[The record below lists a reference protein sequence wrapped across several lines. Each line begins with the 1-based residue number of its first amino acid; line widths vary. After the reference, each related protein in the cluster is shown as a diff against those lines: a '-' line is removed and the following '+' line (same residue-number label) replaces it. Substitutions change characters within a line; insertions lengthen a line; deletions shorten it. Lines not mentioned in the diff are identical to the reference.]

1 MKWSI
6 VALIALGLIAAIS
19 ATLLVNALRVDDT
32 ARSAKGD
39 VDAVIVVKTLPAM
52 AVISS
57 HHVVVQKVPQK
68 GLSPD
73 YCSNPIQVIGK
84 VLSVP
89 VVGGQVLTKS
99 LLITEGSGAQL
110 AAALPFGM
118 RALSVPVANYS
129 VMSGLLYP
137 GCVVDVIATF
147 RLRSGNPKKGQAVSM
162 TLLHSIQ
169 VLAIQDESIVSKS
182 GSKDEAAKKMR
193 GRSSSSTKT
202 VTLMVDTKQVE
213 ALQLA
218 MGYGKIT
225 LAMRNPLDQR
235 PVSLEATV
243 LSQGRLAQLGDL
255 LGTSVFAA
263 EEESS
268 YPDVNDLNVI
278 EMAGLTGDPNRPIK
292 TAAVRRRESD
302 DRLRQLFETGS
313 SRSRSQWEITVIRGR
328 EVSEEVIELGE
339 SQ

>member
-19 ATLLVNALRVDDT
+19 ATLLVNALRADDT

-147 RLRSGNPKKGQAVSM
+147 KLRSRNAKGQAVSM

-169 VLAIQDESIVSKS
+169 VLAIQDRSIVSKS
-182 GSKDEAAKKMR
+182 DPKDEAAKKMG
-193 GRSSSSTKT
+193 GRSSSLRQT
-202 VTLMVDTKQVE
+202 VTLMVNTKQAE

-218 MGYGKIT
+218 MDNGKIT

-292 TAAVRRRESD
+292 TAAVRQNESADRIRR
-302 DRLRQLFETGS
+302 LFETGS
-313 SRSRSQWEITVIRGR
+313 SRSRPNWEITVIRGR